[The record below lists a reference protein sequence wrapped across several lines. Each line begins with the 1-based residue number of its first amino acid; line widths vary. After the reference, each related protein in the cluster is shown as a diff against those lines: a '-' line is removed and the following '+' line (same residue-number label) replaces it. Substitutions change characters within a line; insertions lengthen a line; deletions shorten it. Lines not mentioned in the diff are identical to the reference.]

1 MKLCQYTLKLLLLV
15 LFLNFLFTY
24 NANAY
29 IDPGTGSYMFQMFI
43 ATALGASFA
52 VKTYWG
58 KIIGF
63 ITKPF
68 SKNSKD
74 LNPND

>member
-1 MKLCQYTLKLLLLV
+1 MKSNKGLFKLIIFVGLLNLI
-15 LFLNFLFTY
+15 FTY
-24 NANAY
+24 NAQAY

-43 ATALGASFA
+43 ATVLGASFA
-52 VKTYWG
+52 VKTYWQ

-68 SKNSKD
+68 SKDSKD

>member
-1 MKLCQYTLKLLLLV
+1 MKLAKGILEIVVFAGLLNLI
-15 LFLNFLFTY
+15 FTY
-24 NANAY
+24 NAQAY

-43 ATALGASFA
+43 ATILGASFA
-52 VKTYWG
+52 VKTYWQ

-68 SKNSKD
+68 SKDSKD